1 MNAIEK
7 AEWLEKRRKCITG
20 TDIGSILGINRYG
33 SPMSVFMD
41 KIGLSDPVSENE
53 PMFWGKALEPVIA
66 ARYERDNGV
75 ALTQGEFMTK
85 KEIFGGTPDF
95 LSKDRLIEIKTAGF
109 YAAKKWGETGTDQ
122 IPESY
127 LCQVQWYL
135 MLTDREIADIP
146 VLIGGQDYRTYTVV
160 RNDALIDILTSSAE
174 AFWNDCVVP
183 QLPPPIDTSDAS
195 KKFLESFFPRSRGK
209 MLDATAESGNMA
221 RELKAMRDTIATLE
235 GRKALL
241 ENQLKMAI
249 GDNDGIEGS
258 NFKVTWRSTKDS
270 QKTDW
275 EKLAKNFN
283 LSPHLIKE
291 FTSVRPGSRR
301 FLLTFNEEEV

>member
-1 MNAIEK
+1 MEQAQR

-33 SPMSVFMD
+33 SPISVFMD
-41 KIGLSDPVSENE
+41 KIGLSEPISENE

-75 ALTQGEFMTK
+75 ALTQGTFITK

-95 LSKDRLIEIKTAGF
+95 LSPDRLIEIKTAGF
-109 YAAKKWGETGTDQ
+109 YAAKSWGESGTDQ

-160 RNDALIDILTSSAE
+160 RNNALIDILTSSAE

-183 QLPPPIDTSDAS
+183 QLAPPIDNSAAS
-195 KKFLESFFPRSRGK
+195 KQFLESFFPRSRGN
-209 MLDATAESGNMA
+209 MLEATAESGNMA
-221 RELKAMRDTIATLE
+221 RELKAMRDEIDRLE
-235 GRKALL
+235 ERKALI

-249 GDNDGIEGS
+249 GDNDGITGDK
-258 NFKVTWRSTKDS
+258 FKVTWRSAKDTV
-270 QKTDW
+270 KTDW
-275 EKLAKNFN
+275 EKLAKTFD
-283 LSPHLIKE
+283 LSPHMIKE

-301 FLLTFNEEEV
+301 FLLTFNEEK